1 VIWVF
6 LGLCAA
12 IIVLV
17 YAMRKWAVMNQR
29 RAHESAQ
36 SEFAL
41 EKLRF
46 LQRLDHELK
55 NPLTAMQIALAN
67 LDAAADSG
75 KREEITAS
83 MYSQLLR
90 MSHLIRDLR
99 KLAALGKDEI
109 ERIPINT
116 GDLLMETLESFLDN
130 RDIAHRQFSS
140 DYDPHMLPTLTGD
153 RDLLQL
159 AIYNVLDNARKF
171 TEPSE
176 TIRLSA
182 FAENDHFIVQVIDT
196 GRGIP
201 ESDLPHIWE
210 DLYRSKDV
218 QGIPGSGVG
227 LAMVK
232 GIVEQ
237 HGGSVIATSVFGQG
251 TTIILKIPF
260 RTGAEVNS

>member
-1 VIWVF
+1 MIWVF
-6 LGLCAA
+6 FGLCAA

-17 YAMRKWAVMNQR
+17 YVIRKWAMMNQR

-36 SEFAL
+36 AEFAL

-67 LDAAADSG
+67 LDDTDSG
-75 KREEITAS
+75 KREEIKAS
-83 MYSQLLR
+83 MHSQLLR
-90 MSHLIRDLR
+90 MSYLIRDLR
-99 KLAALGKDEI
+99 KLAVLGKGEI
-109 ERIPINT
+109 EYIPVDT
-116 GDLLMETLESFLDN
+116 GDLLMETIEAFRDN
-130 RDIAHRQFSS
+130 QDVEQRQFNI
-140 DYDPHMLPTLTGD
+140 DFDLQKLPTLIGD

-171 TEPSE
+171 TNPGDS
-176 TIRLSA
+176 IRMRALT
-182 FAENDHFIVQVIDT
+182 ENEAFIVQVIDS

-201 ESDLPHIWE
+201 VSDLPHIWE

-232 GIVEQ
+232 GIIEQ
-237 HGGSVIATSVFGQG
+237 HDGSVAVTSILGQG
-251 TTIILKIPF
+251 TTVTLKIPF
-260 RTGAEVNS
+260 RTGAEVTS